1 MDVYLPKKSCKMDLM
16 KFLARFGSSMA
27 RRAAWNSGWRRSNLW
42 FHFLPD
48 CLARYRLFKFL
59 ERPRAR
65 FSVLAACTSQA
76 MFVLP
81 LRWVSGGPQLE
92 VYQHLALSKV
102 YILQSATVNNENG
115 EDLEL
120 LDSLQHGP
128 IARLATRYSTD
139 SATHVEIAKT
149 RLKIG
154 IHWWHLI
161 SDTAS
166 IGPIF
171 DLCTE
176 FNKKNLN
183 NTQVI
188 QVQS

>member
-1 MDVYLPKKSCKMDLM
+1 MLHISVRLNNGRLFTEKIVQDGLDETLDGGVRTCDSIFCPIVLLDIACSSSWNDHGRDSLCSLLAQVKQCLF
-16 KFLARFGSSMA
+16 FLWGE
-27 RRAAWNSGWRRSNLW
+27 
-42 FHFLPD
+42 
-48 CLARYRLFKFL
+48 CLAGLNLKYISIW
-59 ERPRAR
+59 P
-65 FSVLAACTSQA
+65 
-76 MFVLP
+76 
-81 LRWVSGGPQLE
+81 
-92 VYQHLALSKV
+92 YQKCISCN
-102 YILQSATVNNENG
+102 LQQWITWRKENG

-139 SATHVEIAKT
+139 SATHVEVAKT
-149 RLKIG
+149 RLKILG